1 MAPWIRVVAYMLAIA
16 ILVRG
21 GYAFS
26 HVAKMRR
33 RLTIEEKAARSER
46 LQRDLMRYRAGLHV
60 PRIPANQQR
69 QNGRASHL
77 DGGWRG

>member
-1 MAPWIRVVAYMLAIA
+1 MAPWITVIAYMLVIA
-16 ILVRG
+16 IIVRAG
-21 GYAFS
+21 FLFNT
-26 HVAKMRR
+26 VAKMRR
-33 RLTIEEKAARSER
+33 QMTIEEKAARAER
-46 LQRDLMRYRAGLHV
+46 IARDLMRYRAGLHV